1 MVTRRKQ
8 LLLQRVCRQHVASCM
23 SGDLRFV
30 SSSAASAA
38 VQEAGMVFIRR
49 SRQTVVSH
57 AGRIDVFGFFFFLKT
72 HKQKGEKL
80 QKKTFVKKMFLA
92 LSSLSSLP
100 LKVAHTPSS
109 SKRWLT
115 ECLTPARVA
124 RMSHDEA

>member
-38 VQEAGMVFIRR
+38 AQEAGMVFIRR

-57 AGRIDVFGFFFFLKT
+57 AGRIDVFGFFFFF
-72 HKQKGEKL
+72 QKRINKKGKNCK
-80 QKKTFVKKMFLA
+80 KKTFFVKKNVSCTEQFVFA
-92 LSSLSSLP
+92 AS
-100 LKVAHTPSS
+100 KSS
-109 SKRWLT
+109 SHTIFFK
-115 ECLTPARVA
+115 AMA
-124 RMSHDEA
+124 D